1 MLFRISLAALA
12 AVLALAGCEQA
23 TPIDDEE
30 PDTRPKFL
38 GTVGDQTYKA
48 LQAITPLTLP
58 RARGGNGSL
67 SYRLEEDL
75 PPGLEFDRRTRTLSG
90 TPHLVANEET
100 HYLLTYRVD
109 DSDDNRSSR
118 DADVQRFTISIQPD
132 TVLEKVVS
140 SVAVDAAGGS
150 LKFARLPAPSG
161 GPTISVSGSSTI
173 MAGGAFFLDVVPAS
187 RAALDTLLVSVAGES
202 SGYYEIDLDAAS
214 SYRLVGLVPHDLDQ
228 TRSDLELCVTAVYA
242 IDRAGAAACH
252 SLAIADV
259 RSEDIQVTLSWDA
272 DSDVDLEVLGPG
284 GMLLDRGT
292 VSRGADRITNANANC
307 DDPTDTGADDLR
319 NEYVAWSAGTA
330 LPGTYTVQVNYRSS
344 CGVSATDYIL
354 RVSRGGEVS
363 QVSGTLVVPGLLAP
377 DGATFTIAGG
387 TSPPVI
393 EEGISLTYRGSG
405 DQVFLLNPAGEILD
419 TTPVTLNLGGADA
432 EVYLVAT
439 NTGFHPM
446 APRVER
452 LDGVSAAAHGSTQ
465 TAARRRLAARG
476 AAVPARAWVTTFNNE
491 RALPQAGTCAAQQSR
506 PTTRVGATHTFR
518 DFDAATGAWV
528 EFRATARKVAT
539 DGNTRLTVWVPDGD
553 WQACADCVQ
562 PQMVDAIADR
572 LLNPDEIN
580 DIYHLAKEIFGEPWD
595 RHERPCLIAPESADD
610 LHILLFDI
618 DGDGVPATADE
629 PRTLGFFAAKDL
641 YLRNGADPVI
651 DSSNERLLFYL
662 DAPLLARADGATWE
676 ESDRWPRR
684 MVATLAHEM
693 QHMIHFFQ
701 KRVSKDAPS
710 EAWLNEMA
718 STVAEELIFGKLVP
732 PIAALEGPRGVV
744 HDGPRG
750 VVHDDPTAG
759 DYPNQNGLLP
769 LYNLHNDIRVTA
781 WYGDPSNAAI
791 NYALGAYLVR
801 TYGAT
806 LFGAIVQNE
815 QTGVDA
821 IAWALDDQGHRDS
834 FGDVLANWAVG
845 NLLSDNTDLDPMGP
859 YGRYRYNS
867 GTWFPTSA
875 RSVTFLLGSINLFHY
890 RYAAGG
896 VEQDGPFLYSLAGFN
911 QRTMPPHSNMYAT
924 LEPPD
929 SGTVRLRV
937 DAVRDN
943 RIALVVKEVEV
954 QE

>member
-1 MLFRISLAALA
+1 MLFRISLAALV
-12 AVLALAGCEQA
+12 AVLALAGCEAA
-23 TPIDDEE
+23 TPVDDEE
-30 PDTRPKFL
+30 PDTRPKFS
-38 GTVGDQTYKA
+38 GTVGDHTFKA
-48 LQAITPLTLP
+48 LQAIAPLTLP
-58 RARGGNGSL
+58 RASGGNGNL
-67 SYRLEEDL
+67 SYRLDGEL
-75 PPGLEFDRRTRTLSG
+75 PHGLEFDGRSRTLSG
-90 TPHLVANEET
+90 TPSLVGSNEERS
-100 HYLLTYRVD
+100 YPLTYRVD

-118 DADVQRFTISIQPD
+118 DADIQEFTITIQPD
-132 TVLEKVVS
+132 TVLEKVVA
-140 SVAVDAAGGS
+140 SVAVDTTGGM
-150 LKFARLPAPSG
+150 LKFARLPTPSG
-161 GPTISVSGSSTI
+161 GPAIAVSGSSTI
-173 MAGGAFFLDVVPAS
+173 IAGGAFFLDIVPAS
-187 RAALDTLLVSVAGES
+187 GATLDTLLVSVAGES
-202 SGYYEIDLDAAS
+202 SGYYEIDLDTAS

-242 IDRAGAAACH
+242 IDRAGAAECH
-252 SLAIADV
+252 SLTIADV

-272 DSDVDLEVLGPG
+272 DSDVDLEVLGPAG
-284 GMLLDRGT
+284 ALLDRGT
-292 VSRGADRITNANANC
+292 LTRGADRVTDANANC
-307 DDPTDTGADDLR
+307 DDPTDTGDDDLR

-330 LPGTYTVQVNYRSS
+330 LPGTYTVQVNYRAS
-344 CGVSATDYIL
+344 CGVSATDYVL

-363 QVSGTLVVPGLLAP
+363 EVSGTLVVPGLLAL
-377 DGATFTIAGG
+377 DDATFTIAGG
-387 TSPPVI
+387 DQPVI
-393 EEGISLTYRGSG
+393 DDAITLTYDGSG

-419 TTPVTLNLGGADA
+419 MTPVRLNLGGADA

-465 TAARRRLAARG
+465 ATAGAAQRRLATRG

-506 PTTRVGATHTFR
+506 SITRVGDTHTFR
-518 DFDAATGAWV
+518 DFDAVANAWV
-528 EFRATARKVAT
+528 PIRATARKVAE
-539 DGNTRLTVWVPDGD
+539 DSNTRLTVWVANQD
-553 WQACADCVQ
+553 WLTCTDCVQ

-580 DIYHLAKEIFGEPWD
+580 DIYHLVTEIFGQPWGE
-595 RHERPCLIAPESADD
+595 HEHPCLIAPESDDD
-610 LHILLFDI
+610 LHILLYDI

-676 ESDRWPRR
+676 ESDLWPRR

-701 KRVSKDAPS
+701 KRVSEDAPS

-718 STVAEELIFGKLVP
+718 STVAEELIIGKLVP

-759 DYPNQNGLLP
+759 PAQNQNGLLP

-781 WYGDPSNAAI
+781 WHGDPSNAAI

-806 LFGAIVQNE
+806 LFGAIVQHP

-821 IAWALDDQGHRDS
+821 IVSTLDNHGHMVS
-834 FGDVLANWAVG
+834 FGDVLANWAVA
-845 NLLSDNTDLDPMGP
+845 NLLSDNTDPGDRYQYNTGDWVDSTV
-859 YGRYRYNS
+859 GR
-867 GTWFPTSA
+867 
-875 RSVTFLLGSINLFHY
+875 VTFRLGSINLYQY

-896 VEQDGPFLYSLAGFN
+896 VEQEGPFLYSLDGFN
-911 QRTMPPHSNMYAT
+911 QRTQPPHSNMYAT

-943 RIALVVKEVEV
+943 RIAVVVKEVEV